1 MKRFLVLA
9 LSFAAFACSNNAS
22 KPTPASGPVYHTVS
36 LSGETLGAIS
46 DWYTGSPNNWR
57 LIAKEN
63 GSLNPD
69 RLRLGDQ
76 IYIPA
81 TLVFRREPF
90 PASMIA
96 SSKKPVKS
104 TPANSAAQP
113 PQPAETVAVVDTES
127 VAVVTAE
134 KVAPSGQTETV
145 TEVAVGETQAVEV
158 VAPTIQPSVAPAAVE
173 EKVSGAVTETTA
185 AAVKSNEASDDTAA
199 LANAGYNEAE
209 IARAKKAQEEAQRKA
224 DAALEAGKA
233 AAEKA
238 AAESQAALKQAGQQV
253 SDAQAAS
260 AVQDAAKSADVAAQA
275 VAEIPTQA
283 EPAH

>member
-1 MKRFLVLA
+1 MKRFLLLA
-9 LSFAAFACSNNAS
+9 LSLTAIACSNNAS
-22 KPTPASGPVYHTVS
+22 KPPPASGPVYHTVS

-57 LIAKEN
+57 IIAKEN

-90 PASMIA
+90 PASMIVAPRKSVKRAPVNNLAQTLPA
-96 SSKKPVKS
+96 S
-104 TPANSAAQP
+104 
-113 PQPAETVAVVDTES
+113 ETVAVVDTES
-127 VAVVTAE
+127 VAVVTEE
-134 KVAPSGQTETV
+134 KVAPSGQTEVV

-158 VAPTIQPSVAPAAVE
+158 VAPTVQPSVAPAAVE
-173 EKVSGAVTETTA
+173 EKVSNAVTETA
-185 AAVKSNEASDDTAA
+185 AEAVKSNEVSDDTAA

-209 IARAKKAQEEAQRKA
+209 IAQAKKAQEEAQRKA

-238 AAESQAALKQAGQQV
+238 AAESQAALKQAGQ
-253 SDAQAAS
+253 
-260 AVQDAAKSADVAAQA
+260 
-275 VAEIPTQA
+275 
-283 EPAH
+283 